1 MVESMD
7 FFVSIDKFEGPLDLM
22 LHLIKEKE
30 LDLFHLDIN
39 ALCSQYVA
47 YIEKA
52 EELQLEIAGE
62 YLSELAGLI
71 ELKSK
76 QLLPK
81 KVNLEEEEEDDKEK
95 LVKRLIEYQRF
106 KDVAEIL
113 NTYQIERSRQMSKPL
128 SLVEVPQE
136 VELDNSN
143 LEGNPYDLMKAM
155 NRVLRHVA
163 LQTPKEAVYHA
174 KEYSVTETAEE
185 LSEKYQGRKEAIG
198 LKQMMLESGSLMKAI
213 AVFLAVLD
221 LIHQQRVVY
230 SLEDEN
236 DVYLKWSETDEQ

>member
-71 ELKSK
+71 ELKSR

-113 NTYQIERSRQMSKPL
+113 NTYQIERSRQMAKPL

>member
-71 ELKSK
+71 ELKSR

-113 NTYQIERSRQMSKPL
+113 NTYQIERSRQMAKPL

-143 LEGNPYDLMKAM
+143 LKGNPYDLMKAM